1 MNKRENAYRIVS
13 FVTLLA
19 VAATARPLDALA
31 DEKKVEPALGGYCPV
46 SYFRTSMAMK
56 GNPAHQLDY
65 VGQTFYF
72 AGEADKK
79 EFLRTPYKYV
89 PKLGGL
95 CLMAL
100 GGPYG
105 NKIPGDPTVFSVI
118 DGRLYLF
125 SSERAKR
132 AYEANPEGVIG
143 RAHNLYERPWIDG
156 YCPVSYQLEGKP
168 VQGTEGFQMEYDRIV
183 YYLSSP
189 AAKAAFEKD
198 AKRYVP
204 QYRTQCAT
212 FIARNI
218 RKKADYTL
226 FSVVNG
232 RTFLFSSVKA
242 KQEFDAKPEET
253 IKKADANWATLKDM

>member
-1 MNKRENAYRIVS
+1 MSRRENAHRILS
-13 FVTLLA
+13 FVTLFA
-19 VAATARPLDALA
+19 AAATAGPAGALA

-46 SYFRTSMAMK
+46 SYFRTGMAAK
-56 GNPAHQLDY
+56 GDPAHQLEY
-65 VGQTFYF
+65 VGQTYYF
-72 AGEADKK
+72 TDEAGKK
-79 EFLRTPYKYV
+79 EFQRAPYKYL

-105 NKIPGDPTVFSVI
+105 NSIPGDPAVFSII

-143 RAHNLYERPWIDG
+143 RAHNLYERPWLDG
-156 YCPVSYQLEGKP
+156 YCPVSYQLENKAVP
-168 VQGTEGFQMEYDRIV
+168 GTEGFQMDYDRMV
-183 YYLSSP
+183 YYLASP
-189 AAKAAFEKD
+189 EAKTAFEKD
-198 AKRYVP
+198 PKRYVP
-204 QYRTQCAT
+204 QYRGQCAM

-242 KQEFDAKPEET
+242 KEEFDANPEET
-253 IKKADANWATLKDM
+253 IKTGDAYWATLKDM